1 MTEALRRHADRYRR
15 RYGFDPEREHVLNRI
30 LACRTAA
37 LGVHT
42 CVCDACGWSGQAF
55 NSCRDRHCPQCQGRA
70 AAQWLQA
77 RQAQMLPTPHFQVV
91 FTLPAELRPVAPANQ
106 KLVYGLLF
114 RTAAS
119 ILKDLASQ
127 HFEARMGITAVLH
140 TWTSELSYHP
150 HVHCLV
156 TSGGL
161 TRDDERWVDSRDDYL
176 FPIGILGAMY
186 RGRFLEGLL
195 DSLARGDLPLE
206 GIPQSVPDFRSLL
219 RRLSKRHRRWVV
231 HVEPPKGR
239 PVDHVARYLARY
251 VKRVAIADAR
261 IAAITDDQVT
271 FKTRRGP
278 LTLDG
283 AEFVRRFLLHVLPSR
298 FRKVRHYG
306 LYAPGNA
313 RRRLEIAGRLLGGW
327 PDRVANQDSSGSSS
341 TDEPDAEE
349 PDDSSIELCPACG
362 ARRLRRVFSQPS
374 VHRPPQARGPP

>member
-91 FTLPAELRPVAPANQ
+91 FTLPAELRPVAFANQ
-106 KLVYGLLF
+106 KLVYGLLLC
-114 RTAAS
+114 TAAS

-327 PDRVANQDSSGSSS
+327 PDRVANQD
-341 TDEPDAEE
+341 
-349 PDDSSIELCPACG
+349 
-362 ARRLRRVFSQPS
+362 
-374 VHRPPQARGPP
+374 